1 MWCILC
7 RMLFVVLCSEWAV
20 CVVLPCGVLCKLLS
34 CAELSVCADSRRR
47 GPFGGKRARLAVH
60 QTCSASPRKLL
71 RSRIDQFCHAACC
84 FARRLKCNCS
94 DCCGSNSSK
103 LSIRMLFLCMSEC
116 PWRAAARQVPL
127 SALRRTTGVKK
138 NPYRVKKNPYRV
150 DEKSYP
156 TPRAAAAPTR

>member
-94 DCCGSNSSK
+94 VCCGSNSSK

-138 NPYRVKKNPYRV
+138 NPYRVKKNPYIALT
-150 DEKSYP
+150 KSRILAQLP
-156 TPRAAAAPTR
+156 LHLL

>member
-1 MWCILC
+1 MLC
-7 RMLFVVLCSEWAV
+7 RLLFVVLCSLWAV

-47 GPFGGKRARLAVH
+47 GPFGGKRARLTVH

-71 RSRIDQFCHAACC
+71 RSRIDQFSHAACC

-94 DCCGSNSSK
+94 VCCGSNSSK
-103 LSIRMLFLCMSEC
+103 LSIPMLFVCMSEC
-116 PWRAAARQVPL
+116 PWRAAAHQVPL

-138 NPYRVKKNPYRV
+138 KIHIAWKKNPYRD
-150 DEKSYP
+150 DETSYP
-156 TPRAAAAPTR
+156 

>member
-1 MWCILC
+1 MQ
-7 RMLFVVLCSEWAV
+7 
-20 CVVLPCGVLCKLLS
+20 PCGVLRKLLS
-34 CAELSVCADSRRR
+34 CAELTVCADSRRR

-60 QTCSASPRKLL
+60 QMCSASPRKLL

-94 DCCGSNSSK
+94 VCCGSNSSK

-116 PWRAAARQVPL
+116 PWRASARQVPL

-138 NPYRVKKNPYRV
+138 KSISREKKNPYRV

-156 TPRAAAAPTR
+156 TPATASPERKFRRRLEEFFFRSFADD